1 MGPGP
6 EPQVWGADRVI
17 CPLRGPRSF
26 LDFPSLIQLPLWRE
40 TPKWRAWQL
49 DLRIPNSLASFSSS
63 GAVCLFLWMKPQSHP
78 PLPRGLCTVALRTAP
93 SLSLRRAD
101 RLLDRGCPPS
111 AWAVTGLLPLQGA
124 SVAFCLLKG
133 ICVPCPGGASDLAP
147 QRCQVSGWRWARGCG
162 RGRSSGN
169 VRGAG
174 GCCPWPLGRLRL
186 AGREGH
192 CEMEETPLPSCLGF
206 S

>member
-1 MGPGP
+1 MSPSRTEVLSGFPFSDP
-6 EPQVWGADRVI
+6 ASAMARNPQMETLAVGFAYSRFSR
-17 CPLRGPRSF
+17 LF
-26 LDFPSLIQLPLWRE
+26 LLPWRC
-40 TPKWRAWQL
+40 L
-49 DLRIPNSLASFSSS
+49 Y
-63 GAVCLFLWMKPQSHP
+63 LFLWMKPQSHP
-78 PLPRGLCTVALRTAP
+78 PLPQGLYTVALRTAP

-169 VRGAG
+169 VRGPG

-186 AGREGH
+186 AGREDH